1 MRALQ
6 SWGAVV
12 LAAAAFYGAFTL
24 AALALHGWNPLWFVW
39 IGERYASG
47 DPHGHSGYDG
57 QFVYYIARDGLDAVP
72 HLDSPAYRLGR
83 ILYPAL
89 VAGLSGGNVAL
100 MPWAMVLIN
109 FAAIITTTALLT
121 RWLVERGVPRWYG
134 LLYPLYV
141 GTVMAYSR
149 DLTEPLAY
157 ALASAGVL
165 AWLDQRRTTAVAL
178 LALAGLTR
186 EATLLFPA
194 ALAIAEALSRR
205 WDRAVA
211 AALAALPL
219 ALWYRY
225 LVAGL
230 NLPP

>member
-1 MRALQ
+1 
-6 SWGAVV
+6 
-12 LAAAAFYGAFTL
+12 
-24 AALALHGWNPLWFVW
+24 
-39 IGERYASG
+39 
-47 DPHGHSGYDG
+47 
-57 QFVYYIARDGLDAVP
+57 
-72 HLDSPAYRLGR
+72 
-83 ILYPAL
+83 
-89 VAGLSGGNVAL
+89 
-100 MPWAMVLIN
+100 
-109 FAAIITTTALLT
+109 
-121 RWLVERGVPRWYG
+121 
-134 LLYPLYV
+134 
-141 GTVMAYSR
+141 MAYSR

-165 AWLDQRRTTAVAL
+165 AWLEQRRTTAIVL

-230 NLPP
+230 NLPPRQPGTGFGYVGANLFSNLSFEIGRVSSLLFVGLPILALAPLAVRWLLRVPRDPIAWAIALHIALALIPAVRGPRAHLLGEPHPERAARGAAASHSQRCSPRFPAPPSPPSPSPRR